1 MVAEAGTSEQIKAA
15 ALEILESEG
24 PEAVSM
30 RRIAGA
36 LGITPM
42 AIYHHF
48 RNKEAL
54 LHAIVD
60 GEFAKFH
67 DEVRRLPPS
76 GPHVRRLL
84 AVLDSYV
91 LYAFRRPRIFD
102 YVFSERRPDARR
114 YPEDFRARRSPT
126 LNQLA
131 DSVSAAMEDGYL
143 RRADVWEV
151 ALGIWAHV
159 HGFVVLY
166 RAGRFSLSE
175 ADFLALVHRSLKRLL
190 DGLRNP

>member
-1 MVAEAGTSEQIKAA
+1 MIAEAATSERIKAV

-30 RRIAGA
+30 RRIAAG

-42 AIYHHF
+42 AIYHPF

-60 GEFAKFH
+60 GEFALFH
-67 DEVRRLPPS
+67 EEVRQLPQS

-84 AVLDSYV
+84 AILDEYV

-126 LNQLA
+126 LNHLA
-131 DSVSAAMEDGYL
+131 DAVSAAMDDGYL
-143 RRADVWEV
+143 GRSDVWEV

-175 ADFLALVHRSLKRLL
+175 ADFQALVHRSLRRLL
-190 DGLRNP
+190 DGLRTP